1 MKFSLPINIL
11 IAAMGLALLASCNAD
26 NEDEEWN
33 VMTYSN
39 VGVKSFKL
47 GKNDSVLAHLDTVFF
62 SIDLD
67 GGRIFN
73 ADSLPRGTRT
83 DSLTVSIGL
92 PSVSSAMIYFE
103 GPKGTDSVNYM
114 TNSTDVIDFSRG
126 PARLAL
132 TSIDGLAKREYA
144 ISVNVHRMNPDS
156 LAWGATASRR
166 LPTDIAATDSR
177 TVALDGLYYCLT
189 TGAGGAASMA
199 VADNIEGE
207 WDIRRCSLPAGA
219 RTLTFSAAD
228 HRLFILDGDGSLFA
242 SADGGA
248 TWTAAGA
255 RMSHVYGAYG
265 TELIGSLRRAD
276 GSYALISYPSATDEA
291 SAPSLPEGCPVSG
304 TSTLLEYTTKWSARP
319 MVITTGGLT
328 ASGELTGASWVY
340 DGSKWEC
347 ISIAAGAPRQGM
359 SVVPYLGYRTDEYWV
374 VRDYN
379 VLLAFG
385 GAGNDGRCSNEVW
398 ISFDRGIHWT
408 QGSESLQMP
417 ATVPALR
424 FASAIVENQ
433 TLTGS
438 INRSA
443 TTLSSLWAEY
453 PAPALP
459 SRARIDLEW
468 QCPYIYIIGGYTNG
482 SQLST
487 AIWRGAI
494 NRLTFRPL
502 F

>member
-1 MKFSLPINIL
+1 MKFRLPAT
-11 IAAMGLALLASCNAD
+11 IATATLGLLLLAACNSD

-39 VGVKSFKL
+39 VAVKSFSL
-47 GKNDSVLAHLDTVFF
+47 GKNDSILEHLDTVFF

-83 DSLTVSIGL
+83 DSMTVSIGL

-103 GPKGTDSVNYM
+103 GPEGTDSVNYM
-114 TNSTDVIDFSRG
+114 TNSTDIIDFSRG

-132 TSIDGLAKREYA
+132 TSIDGLARREYA
-144 ISVNVHRMNPDS
+144 ISVNVHLMNPDS
-156 LAWGATASRR
+156 LAWGATATRR

-177 TVALDGLYYCLT
+177 TVALDGLYYCLCS
-189 TGAGGAASMA
+189 GAAGNATMA
-199 VADNIEGE
+199 VASNIEGE
-207 WDIRRCSLPAGA
+207 WEISPCTLPAGA
-219 RTLTFSAAD
+219 RTMTLTAAD
-228 HRLFILDGDGSLFA
+228 HRLFILDDSNRLHV
-242 SADGGA
+242 SADGG
-248 TWTAAGA
+248 TSWTDTGA
-255 RMSHVYGAYG
+255 RMSHIYGAYG
-265 TELIGSLRRAD
+265 TELIGSLRRAA

-291 SAPSLPEGCPVSG
+291 SAPALPDGCPVSG
-304 TSTLLEYTTKWSARP
+304 TSTLLEYTTQWSESP

-328 ASGELTGASWVY
+328 ASGELTGASWAY
-340 DGSKWEC
+340 DGSVWAC
-347 ISIAAGAPRQGM
+347 ISVAPGAPRQGM

-374 VRDYN
+374 VKDYN

-385 GAGNDGRCSNEVW
+385 GAGADGRCSNEVW
-398 ISFDRGIHWT
+398 ISYDRGIHWT
-408 QGSESLQMP
+408 QGSQSLQMP
-417 ATVPALR
+417 SVVPALR
-424 FASAIVENQ
+424 YASAIVENQ

-443 TTLSSLWAEY
+443 TTLSPLWAEY

-468 QCPYIYIIGGYTNG
+468 QCPYIYIIGGYTNS
-482 SQLST
+482 SQLSM